1 MTDYIRDAPL
11 GQLIRFLSR
20 NTYLQYP
27 DEIAGFEYSEK
38 NLASSIAEN
47 ASQLQSRDERELE
60 TKNNDLEKQKQV
72 PSLSPHPAGDDLA
85 LHLRLALA
93 DADKTPELSVLPDQK
108 TALVNWYSS
117 EDSENPQN
125 WTSRKKA
132 WVTFLIW

>member
-1 MTDYIRDAPL
+1 MADYIRDAPL

-27 DEIAGFEYSEK
+27 DEVAGFVYSERK
-38 NLASSIAEN
+38 LASPTTEN
-47 ASQLQSRDERELE
+47 ASQLQSQDERELE
-60 TKNNDLEKQKQV
+60 TKNNDPEKQTQV
-72 PSLSPHPAGDDLA
+72 ASLSHPAPGDDLA
-85 LHLRLALA
+85 LHVRQALT
-93 DADKTPELSVLPDQK
+93 DADMTLESSVLPDQK

>member
-11 GQLIRFLSR
+11 GQLIRFLSS
-20 NTYLQYP
+20 NTHLQYP
-27 DEIAGFEYSEK
+27 DEVAGFVYSNK
-38 NLASSIAEN
+38 DLSSPITEN
-47 ASQLQSRDERELE
+47 TSQRQSRDERELE
-60 TKNNDLEKQKQV
+60 TKNNDLENQKQV
-72 PSLSPHPAGDDLA
+72 GPFSPHTPGDDLA
-85 LHLRLALA
+85 LNLGLALA
-93 DADKTPELSVLPDQK
+93 DADRTLKMSSMPDQK